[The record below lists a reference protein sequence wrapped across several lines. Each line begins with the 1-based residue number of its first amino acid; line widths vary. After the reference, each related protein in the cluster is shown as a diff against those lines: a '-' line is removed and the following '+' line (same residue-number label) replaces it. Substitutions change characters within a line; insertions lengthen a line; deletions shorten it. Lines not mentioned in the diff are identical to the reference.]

1 MVENSPRA
9 GVPNP
14 GGATGGTPRSR
25 DEWKGSLV
33 YESEQSRSRAVQ
45 LLTQVGNI
53 LGRKWHPVI
62 LFHLV
67 ENGPMRFSELQKT
80 IDSISSKMLSEALDN
95 LEESDLVTRTVVTEK
110 PLRVE
115 YSVTPAGRSLDSVL
129 SAMIDWARNAITEE
143 GTQ

>member
-1 MVENSPRA
+1 MVENRPRA
-9 GVPNP
+9 GIHNP
-14 GGATGGTPRSR
+14 RGGPRAEPSSR

-33 YESEQSRSRAVQ
+33 YESEQSRSRTVR
-45 LLTQVGNI
+45 LLNEAGNI

-62 LFHLV
+62 MFHLV

-95 LEESDLVTRTVVTEK
+95 LEDSDLVKRTVVKEK

-115 YSVTPAGRSLDSVL
+115 YSVTPAGQSLNTVL
-129 SAMIDWARNAITEE
+129 SAMIDWARTTIPDE
-143 GTQ
+143 GAR